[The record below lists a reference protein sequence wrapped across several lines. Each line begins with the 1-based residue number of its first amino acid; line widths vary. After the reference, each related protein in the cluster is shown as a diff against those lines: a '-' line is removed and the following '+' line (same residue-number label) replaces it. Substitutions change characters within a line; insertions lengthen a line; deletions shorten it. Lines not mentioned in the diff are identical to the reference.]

1 MTVLFVTG
9 TDTDVGK
16 TIATTLLI
24 SYFADHGLQFTP
36 FKPVQTGA
44 IQQDEDW
51 IAPDV
56 MVYQSAAHKQMG
68 RGNIE
73 YLFQKP
79 CSPHLAALI
88 EDREIQPTRL
98 SEAVR
103 QLGGIAE
110 GVVIEGAGGLYVPLT
125 GDGYCMIDWMEELD
139 APVVI
144 VSRAG
149 VGTINHSVLT
159 INTLKSRQIPI
170 AGVLLNDLQQDEK
183 EIIHDNGEMISKL
196 TGIPIIGVIPHLK
209 NVDDTLRDPSKRIE
223 CYRNWDMNR
232 LREALRNESRSIIGK
247 K

>member
-1 MTVLFVTG
+1 MAVLFVTG

-24 SYFADHGLQFTP
+24 SYFTEQGLHFTP

-44 IQQDEDW
+44 IQQDEKW

-56 MVYQSAAHKQMG
+56 MVYQSAANNQLG
-68 RGNIE
+68 RGNVE

-79 CSPHLAALI
+79 CSPHLAASI
-88 EDREIQPTRL
+88 EDREIQPARL
-98 SEAVR
+98 SEAVDR
-103 QLGGIAE
+103 LGRTAE
-110 GVVIEGAGGLYVPLT
+110 GLVIEGAGGLYVPLT
-125 GDGYCMIDWMEELD
+125 GDGYCMIDWMEELK

-144 VSRAG
+144 VARAG

-159 INTLKSRQIPI
+159 INALKSRQIPI

-183 EIIHDNGEMISKL
+183 DIIHDNGEMISKL
-196 TGIPIIGVIPHLK
+196 TGIPVIGVIPHMK

-223 CYRNWDMNR
+223 CYQNWDMNR
-232 LREALRNESRSIIGK
+232 LQEALSNECGSIIGK